1 MAETIGQDTAHLPG
15 EAEEEDS
22 PAIREIQTEVV
33 MQDQRDAWM
42 VVAAGDG
49 ERAGATSFEGER
61 SGPGDIPVGLLEIQ
75 IDSGA
80 GEREVAS
87 PRATEIVAR
96 GETVA
101 ATEQRAEGE

>member
-1 MAETIGQDTAHLPG
+1 MAETIGQDPAHLPA

-22 PAIREIQTEVV
+22 TAIREIQTEVV
-33 MQDQRDAWM
+33 MQDQRDAWP

-49 ERAGATSFEGER
+49 ERAATTSFEGER

-80 GEREVAS
+80 GDREVAR
-87 PRATEIVAR
+87 PRASEIAAR
-96 GETVA
+96 GKTIA